1 MGYDW
6 SHCNTTLEDSYIHE
20 DPLWKSV
27 TFHDFGLVLAAA
39 FGLISAVVALF
50 LVFKHATHYLR
61 PWEQRHIIRILI
73 MIPIYSTVSF
83 LSFVFYRKATYFEVL
98 GACYEAFAI
107 ASFFTL
113 LCNYVA
119 PDLHQQKEYFRQLNP
134 IQNWFWGVFGLQL
147 CTGGQNKGPF
157 RKPRSGL
164 TWFNVRSLLLT
175 RARYGVQREPC

>member
-1 MGYDW
+1 MGYNFTY
-6 SHCNTTLEDSYIHE
+6 CNTTLESSNITE
-20 DPLWKSV
+20 DPIFASV
-27 TFHDFGLVLAAA
+27 TFHDLSIVLAAV
-39 FGLISAVVALF
+39 FGLISVMVALF
-50 LVFKHATHYLR
+50 LVFEHATHYLR

-83 LSFVFYRKATYFEVL
+83 LSIVFYRKSTYFEVL

-119 PDLHQQKEYFRQLNP
+119 PNLHEQKEYFRKLDP
-134 IQNWFWGVFGLQL
+134 IQNWFWGVFGLQY

-164 TWFNVRSLLLT
+164 TWFNVRSVFLG
-175 RARYGVQREPC
+175 RDHCDVGREAC